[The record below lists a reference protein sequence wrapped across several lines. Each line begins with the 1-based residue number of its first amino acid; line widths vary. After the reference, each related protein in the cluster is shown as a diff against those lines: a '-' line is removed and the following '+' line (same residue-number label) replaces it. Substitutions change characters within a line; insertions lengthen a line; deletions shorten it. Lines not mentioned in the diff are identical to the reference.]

1 MIGSGSVP
9 GKNDYSW
16 SHLAIA
22 PHQVDTKAWV
32 FSSGWWKDPKGDAD
46 QAALVVAP
54 GQVAPDK
61 LTASSGMVVYKLAQ
75 LSYTPPSGVA
85 ANPPGSMAPWP
96 VGYTVITGSEKG
108 VVALQVN
115 TDGTLSVE
123 LNTSITSISGF
134 TAFTAAK
141 RTYNR

>member
-1 MIGSGSVP
+1 
-9 GKNDYSW
+9 
-16 SHLAIA
+16 
-22 PHQVDTKAWV
+22 
-32 FSSGWWKDPKGDAD
+32 
-46 QAALVVAP
+46 
-54 GQVAPDK
+54 
-61 LTASSGMVVYKLAQ
+61 MVVYKLAQ

-108 VVALQVN
+108 VVALQIN